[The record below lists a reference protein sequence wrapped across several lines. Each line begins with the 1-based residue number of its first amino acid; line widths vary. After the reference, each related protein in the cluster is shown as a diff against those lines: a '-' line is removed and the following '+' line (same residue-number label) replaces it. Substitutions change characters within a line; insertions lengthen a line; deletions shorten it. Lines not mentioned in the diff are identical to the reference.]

1 MIIQDCS
8 YKKKKKYTVRLYIDW
23 RVIILYSI
31 ILVEDDF
38 MQREILKKMIE
49 STHEFVDIYEADS
62 ESTAL
67 DIIENN
73 DINMFLIDISLKESS
88 GLDLAMKIRNIDKY
102 QFSQIIFLTTHMEY
116 ITQAF
121 KQTHCYDY
129 IIKPYNQEDVQA
141 MLNKI
146 ILYEN
151 SRLNNRNDN
160 LNEDRNDNFNEDK
173 DREIVITLKSGI
185 YVGIK
190 IDDIFFIE
198 VKVRE
203 CDVNTV
209 NGVYIASNMSL
220 KKMMKLINCEY
231 IIQSHR
237 AFAINKNYICK
248 IEKLDAKLSTVYF
261 NNYSKTALLG
271 YKFKDD
277 VISEFREENVI
288 LC

>member
-1 MIIQDCS
+1 M
-8 YKKKKKYTVRLYIDW
+8 
-23 RVIILYSI
+23 YSI

-62 ESTAL
+62 ENTAL
-67 DIIENN
+67 DIIKKYN
-73 DINMFLIDISLKESS
+73 INMFLIDISLKESS

-102 QFSQIIFLTTHMEY
+102 QFSQIIFLTTHIEY

-121 KQTHCYDY
+121 KETHCYDY
-129 IIKPYNQEDVQA
+129 IIKPYDQKDVQA
-141 MLNKI
+141 MLNKL

-160 LNEDRNDNFNEDK
+160 LNEDRNDNLNEDK
-173 DREIVITLKSGI
+173 DRDREIVITLKNGI

-198 VKVRE
+198 VKGKHCEINTINRMYI
-203 CDVNTV
+203 VN
-209 NGVYIASNMSL
+209 NMTL
-220 KKMMKLINCEY
+220 KKLIQLVDCEY
-231 IIQSHR
+231 ILQSHR

-248 IEKLDAKLSTVYF
+248 IEKLDVKLSIVYF

-271 YKFKDD
+271 YKFKDNI
-277 VISEFREENVI
+277 ISEFKKGKVI
-288 LC
+288 VC